1 MSSAAPEPAPAA
13 VPARPLTAQEEAVV
27 RALPHLVH
35 ALPRAV
41 DGDMVRER
49 RLTLTEYLT
58 LMHLSEAPD
67 RRLRMGDLAGVCGI
81 SLSGATRVVHRLESE
96 GCVRRVRCGEDGRG
110 RHAAL
115 TDAGLARL
123 ESAWQAHLA
132 AVRRHLLDHLAGLD
146 LRTLATAFQDIA
158 T

>member
-13 VPARPLTAQEEAVV
+13 VPTRPLTAQEEAVV
-27 RALPHLVH
+27 RALTHLIH
-35 ALPRAV
+35 ALPRAI

-67 RRLRMGDLAGVCGI
+67 RRLRMGDLADVCDM
-81 SLSGATRVVHRLESE
+81 SLSGTTRVVHRLESE
-96 GCVRRVRCGEDGRG
+96 GFVRRVRCGEDGRG

-115 TDAGLARL
+115 TASGLARL
-123 ESAWQAHLA
+123 ESAWPAHLA

-146 LRTLATAFQDIA
+146 LRALAAAFRNIA